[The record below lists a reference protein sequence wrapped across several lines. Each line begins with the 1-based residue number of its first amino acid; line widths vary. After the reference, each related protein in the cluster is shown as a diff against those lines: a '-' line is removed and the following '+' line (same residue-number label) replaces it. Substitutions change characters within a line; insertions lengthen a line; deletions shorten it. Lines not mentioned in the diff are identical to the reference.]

1 MGRMTDHAPR
11 PPRPTPL
18 GRTTG
23 HNHVD
28 RHLQLHWRQRM
39 VRPLMGYCTAIRWKI
54 VDDCVQQQESEPS
67 HTNTHSSHRRSRV
80 GLPGASTTPRTRLVC
95 TEVAVLSVLFQK
107 LSRRFTLDRARAL
120 SSLLPAVVPS
130 ASNWKGTPPQ
140 GLSPTTLS
148 SHSPT
153 RTDWRLW
160 PSH

>member
-54 VDDCVQQQESEPS
+54 VDDCVQQHESHTFVPS
-67 HTNTHSSHRRSRV
+67 HTNTHSSQSSIESGIAWSFYNPKDTLGLHRSGSPQCPFPEAQQAIHARS
-80 GLPGASTTPRTRLVC
+80 
-95 TEVAVLSVLFQK
+95 
-107 LSRRFTLDRARAL
+107 RARAL
-120 SSLLPAVVPS
+120 
-130 ASNWKGTPPQ
+130 
-140 GLSPTTLS
+140 LSPPS
-148 SHSPT
+148 RRPF
-153 RTDWRLW
+153 RL
-160 PSH
+160 